1 MDGNPLV
8 PTIYKTSTSGR
19 LGTSIKR
26 QLWSA
31 LGGRTPEK
39 HARPV
44 RIGILGESL
53 TAAEDV
59 LIRPAKYLS
68 NVVIR
73 GISCDTKSGADA
85 LRKEFGLAKAY
96 KNHHELLNDRSITAV
111 YISLPENQRF
121 EWACRAL
128 AKRKHVL
135 IDSPAIPSI
144 QDMERL
150 FTSSLLTSDARPVVM
165 EMAPY
170 LYHPSWLRFDGLIQ
184 RPLITHAKREL
195 GGGTGLNLYFALSV
209 LRAIF
214 ERDPS
219 RCLRSRLER
228 NVMEVEWCGYRDFE
242 VVYLF
247 DDNNIGKVRCETS
260 KSFVDTKPVVKIK
273 VQQVESIEDCP
284 PELASYLTESDQYGV
299 QRTVMLKY
307 AYHRGSKAPAS
318 HTIKVVDHGRVY
330 DKYNH
335 KTKKKVTTKEK
346 SQAYRLSNGASR
358 RSPAEW
364 SPPTFQLE
372 EFVKLVRQ
380 ETNALRD
387 HQHTLGV
394 MHMVSLAFHN
404 AMITI
409 PRPSGFSIT
418 QLFDGPLPVAPA
430 NPDADKGDD
439 NAGEDENQASSHSDS
454 DSDSDSDADPRNDNA
469 GSPGPAAGTN
479 EAGGQGEDDGQQD
492 GSRDGDS
499 GYQGDA
505 SAGGEGSRHSSPLSG
520 PFASGGQSAALA
532 HGPANG
538 VVGRRRLASSSE
550 YADDEIFSP
559 ANSTLADGDSQRFST
574 RANPS
579 DYVDY
584 SLPAMSRFSS
594 SPPPPPPPPPPPG
607 AVANGQAATDPQ
619 GQVPQVQPNRGRTP
633 SQILQDRARAQ
644 VWERMQAQA
653 RGALGVDLLHVGRPR
668 SNTIQ
673 FRQATTQAWA
683 LQQRDITLQNGRDQQ
698 QQPAAPSPPPSA
710 AASPAPG
717 TGTGTGT
724 SVAGSEAWHA
734 SPNSLA
740 SGLNNDNISNKVN
753 RSTPGSTRLNSLLSD
768 VLINVSPLGS
778 PRAESP

>member
-1 MDGNPLV
+1 
-8 PTIYKTSTSGR
+8 
-19 LGTSIKR
+19 
-26 QLWSA
+26 
-31 LGGRTPEK
+31 
-39 HARPV
+39 
-44 RIGILGESL
+44 
-53 TAAEDV
+53 
-59 LIRPAKYLS
+59 
-68 NVVIR
+68 
-73 GISCDTKSGADA
+73 
-85 LRKEFGLAKAY
+85 
-96 KNHHELLNDRSITAV
+96 
-111 YISLPENQRF
+111 
-121 EWACRAL
+121 
-128 AKRKHVL
+128 
-135 IDSPAIPSI
+135 
-144 QDMERL
+144 
-150 FTSSLLTSDARPVVM
+150 
-165 EMAPY
+165 
-170 LYHPSWLRFDGLIQ
+170 
-184 RPLITHAKREL
+184 
-195 GGGTGLNLYFALSV
+195 
-209 LRAIF
+209 
-214 ERDPS
+214 
-219 RCLRSRLER
+219 LER
-228 NVMEVEWCGYRDFE
+228 NVVDVDWCGYRDFE

-247 DDNNIGKVRCETS
+247 DHNNIGEVRCETS
-260 KSFVDTKPVVKIK
+260 RSFLDTKQVVKIK

-299 QRTVMLKY
+299 QRTVKLKY

-318 HTIKVVDHGRVY
+318 HTIKVVEHGRVY

-418 QLFDGPLPVAPA
+418 QLFDGPLPAAPA
-430 NPDADKGDD
+430 NPDADKEDD

-454 DSDSDSDADPRNDNA
+454 DSDSDADPGNGNA
-469 GSPGPAAGTN
+469 GSPRPATGGDEDGGP
-479 EAGGQGEDDGQQD
+479 GEDDEEQD
-492 GSRDGDS
+492 GSRGGDS

-505 SAGGEGSRHSSPLSG
+505 SAGGESSRHSSPLLG

-538 VVGRRRLASSSE
+538 VVGRRRLTSSSA
-550 YADDEIFSP
+550 YAGDDEIFSP

-594 SPPPPPPPPPPPG
+594 SSSSSPPPPPG

-653 RGALGVDLLHVGRPR
+653 RGALGVDRRHVGRPR

-683 LQQRDITLQNGRDQQ
+683 RQQRDIIIQNGRDQQ
-698 QQPAAPSPPPSA
+698 QQPAALSPPPSA

-734 SPNSLA
+734 PPNSIA
-740 SGLNNDNISNKVN
+740 SGLNNDSISNKVN